1 MRMVDPG
8 HVGERTRTAER
19 EPAGTTGGPRCSRN
33 GEGLGTGFMLYVF
46 AQETADVRNTHD
58 EIYNISYELVKGN
71 LGAGVE
77 RYVLP

>member
-19 EPAGTTGGPRCSRN
+19 ACGHDAGGPRCSRN

-46 AQETADVRNTHD
+46 AP
-58 EIYNISYELVKGN
+58 GN
-71 LGAGVE
+71 S
-77 RYVLP
+77 RC

>member
-1 MRMVDPG
+1 MRG
-8 HVGERTRTAER
+8 HGLQR
-19 EPAGTTGGPRCSRN
+19 ESLRARRGGPRGSRN
-33 GEGLGTGFMLYVF
+33 GEGLGTGFVLYVF

-71 LGAGVE
+71 LGAGIE